1 MRHGFV
7 LKKRDISDSAPDPL
21 ETEIVFDAN
30 GKAVKRTYYLLLSLQ
45 VFIQEL
51 RTLDGFGK
59 EMFR

>member
-7 LKKRDISDSAPDPL
+7 LKKRDISDSALDPL
-21 ETEIVFDAN
+21 ETETVFDAI
-30 GKAVKRTYYLLLSLQ
+30 GEAVKRTYYLLLSLQ